1 MFELIFFVCF
11 AVFFSFLCSL
21 FEAALYSV
29 PVAHIELLEKSGSA
43 SGRLMKKF
51 RENVDAPIA
60 GILSLNT
67 IAHTVGAALAG
78 AAAAEVQQPRKP
90 ARPDLPHGEELGPIL
105 RWHGGHSR
113 RRVREHRV

>member
-78 AAAAEVQQPRKP
+78 AAAAEVLGEPWLPYFLRFSRWSSSCFQKLFPRP
-90 ARPDLPHGEELGPIL
+90 LA
-105 RWHGGHSR
+105 
-113 RRVREHRV
+113 

>member
-60 GILSLNT
+60 GILSVSYTHLR
-67 IAHTVGAALAG
+67 AHET
-78 AAAAEVQQPRKP
+78 
-90 ARPDLPHGEELGPIL
+90 
-105 RWHGGHSR
+105 
-113 RRVREHRV
+113 